1 MVSIRDLSRSRT
13 GLRCTKTR
21 KENNKT
27 NSCTKQY
34 GKTVNAFATPTRF
47 GRITNYG
54 STVPCLFNVESSNR
68 DCSVAQPYES
78 TEGWLSNDKYQ
89 HSKDH
94 LTAKINVEHRVQKKK
109 NKLYCEDSI
118 AIFPS

>member
-27 NSCTKQY
+27 NGCKKQY

-47 GRITNYG
+47 GCITNYD
-54 STVPCLFNVESSNR
+54 STVACLFKAKSSNR
-68 DCSVAQPYES
+68 DCSVAQPYEN
-78 TEGWLSNDKYQ
+78 TEVSLSNDTYQ
-89 HSKDH
+89 HSADH
-94 LTAKINVEHRVQKKK
+94 LTVKINVEYKYTKKT
-109 NKLYCEDSI
+109 LL
-118 AIFPS
+118 